1 MPALPSSVEVA
12 AYRIAAEALTNVVR
26 HSDAKLASVRLAADD
41 GALEMIITDD
51 GSSIAPWSPGLG
63 LASIKTR
70 ASEVGGVLRGGSNR
84 RGWSG
89 DRRPPA
95 RSQSMIK
102 VLVADDHPVV
112 RDGLRALFAEYPNI
126 DLIGEAAT
134 GREAIKA
141 AVIDKPDV
149 IIMDL
154 AMPDTDGFSA
164 TTEISRVAPDV
175 AVLVLTMSD
184 DDVTV
189 TRAMRAGARG
199 YLLKGATKEE
209 ILRAVTAVADGQAI
223 FGPVVAQRV
232 LARLGAPSTNED
244 PFPQLTPREH
254 DVLRLL
260 AQGLSNSAIADRLG
274 LSLKTVNNNT
284 SSIFTKLNVAG
295 RTEAAILARDR
306 GLGRA

>member
-1 MPALPSSVEVA
+1 
-12 AYRIAAEALTNVVR
+12 
-26 HSDAKLASVRLAADD
+26 
-41 GALEMIITDD
+41 
-51 GSSIAPWSPGLG
+51 
-63 LASIKTR
+63 
-70 ASEVGGVLRGGSNR
+70 
-84 RGWSG
+84 
-89 DRRPPA
+89 
-95 RSQSMIK
+95 MIK
-102 VLVADDHPVV
+102 ILVADDHPVV
-112 RDGLRALFAEYPNI
+112 RDGLRALFAEYPDI
-126 DLIGEAAT
+126 TLIGEAAT

-141 AVIDKPDV
+141 AVIDQPDV

-164 TTEISRVAPDV
+164 TAEISRVAPEV
-175 AVLVLTMSD
+175 AVLILTMSD

-189 TRAMRAGARG
+189 TKAMRAGARG

-223 FGPVVAQRV
+223 FGPSVALRI
-232 LARLGAPSTNED
+232 LARLGAPATGDD

-260 AQGLSNSAIADRLG
+260 SLGLSNSAIADRLG

-284 SSIFTKLNVAG
+284 SAIFTKLNVAT

-306 GLGRA
+306 GLG

>member
-1 MPALPSSVEVA
+1 
-12 AYRIAAEALTNVVR
+12 
-26 HSDAKLASVRLAADD
+26 
-41 GALEMIITDD
+41 
-51 GSSIAPWSPGLG
+51 
-63 LASIKTR
+63 
-70 ASEVGGVLRGGSNR
+70 
-84 RGWSG
+84 
-89 DRRPPA
+89 
-95 RSQSMIK
+95 MIK
-102 VLVADDHPVV
+102 ILVADDHPVV
-112 RDGLRALFAEYPNI
+112 RDGLRALFAEYPSI
-126 DLIGEAAT
+126 ELIGVAAT

-141 AVIDKPDV
+141 AVINKPDV

-164 TTEISRVAPDV
+164 TAEISRVAPEV

-189 TRAMRAGARG
+189 TKAMRAGARG

-223 FGPVVAQRV
+223 FGPAVAQRV
-232 LARLGAPSTNED
+232 LARLGARSADED

-260 AQGLSNSAIADRLG
+260 AQGLSNSAIAARLG

-284 SSIFTKLNVAG
+284 SSIFTKLNVAS

-306 GLGRA
+306 GFGPA

>member
-1 MPALPSSVEVA
+1 
-12 AYRIAAEALTNVVR
+12 
-26 HSDAKLASVRLAADD
+26 
-41 GALEMIITDD
+41 
-51 GSSIAPWSPGLG
+51 
-63 LASIKTR
+63 
-70 ASEVGGVLRGGSNR
+70 
-84 RGWSG
+84 
-89 DRRPPA
+89 
-95 RSQSMIK
+95 MIK

-112 RDGLRALFAEYPNI
+112 RDGLRALFAEYPTI
-126 DLIGEAAT
+126 ELIGEAAT

-164 TTEISRVAPDV
+164 TAEISRVAPDV
-175 AVLVLTMSD
+175 AVLILTMSD
-184 DDVTV
+184 DDATV
-189 TRAMRAGARG
+189 TRAMRSGARG

-223 FGPVVAQRV
+223 FGPAVAQRV
-232 LARLGAPSTNED
+232 LARLGATSADED

-260 AQGLSNSAIADRLG
+260 AQGLPNSAIADRLG

-284 SSIFTKLNVAG
+284 SSIFTKLNVG
-295 RTEAAILARDR
+295 SRTEAAILARER
-306 GLGRA
+306 GLGYN

>member
-1 MPALPSSVEVA
+1 
-12 AYRIAAEALTNVVR
+12 
-26 HSDAKLASVRLAADD
+26 
-41 GALEMIITDD
+41 
-51 GSSIAPWSPGLG
+51 
-63 LASIKTR
+63 
-70 ASEVGGVLRGGSNR
+70 
-84 RGWSG
+84 
-89 DRRPPA
+89 
-95 RSQSMIK
+95 MIK

-184 DDVTV
+184 DDITV
-189 TRAMRAGARG
+189 TKAMRAGARG

-223 FGPVVAQRV
+223 FGPAVAQRV
-232 LARLGAPSTNED
+232 LARLGATSADED
-244 PFPQLTPREH
+244 PFPQLTP
-254 DVLRLL
+254 V
-260 AQGLSNSAIADRLG
+260 S
-274 LSLKTVNNNT
+274 TT
-284 SSIFTKLNVAG
+284 Y
-295 RTEAAILARDR
+295 
-306 GLGRA
+306 

>member
-1 MPALPSSVEVA
+1 
-12 AYRIAAEALTNVVR
+12 
-26 HSDAKLASVRLAADD
+26 
-41 GALEMIITDD
+41 
-51 GSSIAPWSPGLG
+51 
-63 LASIKTR
+63 
-70 ASEVGGVLRGGSNR
+70 
-84 RGWSG
+84 
-89 DRRPPA
+89 
-95 RSQSMIK
+95 MIK
-102 VLVADDHPVV
+102 ILVADDHPVV
-112 RDGLRALFAEYPNI
+112 RDGLRALFAEYPDI
-126 DLIGEAAT
+126 ALIGEAAT

-141 AVIDKPDV
+141 AVIDQPDV

-164 TTEISRVAPDV
+164 TAEINRVAPEV
-175 AVLVLTMSD
+175 AVLILTMSD

-189 TRAMRAGARG
+189 TKAMRAGARG

-223 FGPVVAQRV
+223 FGPSVAQRI
-232 LARLGAPSTNED
+232 LARLGAPATGDD

-260 AQGLSNSAIADRLG
+260 SLGLSNSAIADRLG

-284 SSIFTKLNVAG
+284 SAIFTKLNVAT

-306 GLGRA
+306 GLG